1 MLELQRTSAKRAM
14 PKKSIVLSKELME
27 IYTVL
32 RKHFGH
38 QHWWPGDSPLEIF
51 VGAIL
56 TQQTA
61 WVNVEKAISNLKRMN
76 MLDLKIMAKGGKE
89 LERAIHSSG
98 YYRQKAKR
106 LSKASRYILEH
117 YGTIQC
123 FLSLETQKLR
133 KELLSI
139 KGIGPETAD
148 SIILYAAERPVFVV
162 DAYTFR
168 ILERLKLYTG
178 KKDYHTLQ
186 ALFHISLPPHL
197 DLYQDFHAQ
206 FVALGKNHCRKNPI
220 CNGCP
225 LRERCGYVSVSSV

>member
-98 YYRQKAKR
+98 
-106 LSKASRYILEH
+106 
-117 YGTIQC
+117 
-123 FLSLETQKLR
+123 
-133 KELLSI
+133 
-139 KGIGPETAD
+139 
-148 SIILYAAERPVFVV
+148 
-162 DAYTFR
+162 
-168 ILERLKLYTG
+168 
-178 KKDYHTLQ
+178 
-186 ALFHISLPPHL
+186 
-197 DLYQDFHAQ
+197 
-206 FVALGKNHCRKNPI
+206 
-220 CNGCP
+220 
-225 LRERCGYVSVSSV
+225 